1 MAGKRTS
8 KRKESMI
15 SLRTKIIISA
25 FFIIFLIITGSYII
39 IQDIQKS
46 IIEGEF
52 RDKGFLLANHLALE
66 ITNPLLVNDLMG
78 IRNYIDNLKSS
89 YPDIEYVF
97 VTDSEGIV
105 LAHTFEKD
113 FPKVLQN
120 RSKPS
125 NVEKESIYS
134 TDKGIIH
141 EFDASLIKNTG
152 YVHVGLSEN
161 RVRAQMLDASRNL
174 LLIAI
179 SGLLFGGIFIYFI
192 GKRLTDPILNLTEGA
207 RRINQGFLEQKI
219 EIDSKDELGVLAATF
234 NEMASS
240 LDKKMKDL
248 VASKE
253 EIIARNRELTVLN
266 EVSRNI
272 STTFDLNKILSR
284 TLETL
289 LKLTIM
295 DRGDVY
301 LRDDKSGRFALRI
314 HEGMTGNDVQD
325 KIIEHAVRS
334 NEVLTGDS
342 FAAIPIRLKDKAIG
356 IITLGSTQPHVFS
369 DRDREIFSL
378 IGNQL
383 GAAIGNITFY
393 NNIKYLKEFNEEILN
408 NVNLAIHVVD
418 KDMKILAI
426 NDELLTLSRG
436 RLKKEEMI
444 DKNLFDVY
452 PFLKEKHIDKEYE
465 YVLKTGE
472 IFQSED
478 RTDYYGDIIYTSTSK
493 IPIKNKSGSV
503 EKIITVM
510 KDVSEQKRLEE
521 ELKDSYEELRLTYL
535 KLKELYKIKDTFLS
549 GMSHELRTP
558 LTSIIGYTELLLDRE
573 LPPEDRHKLE
583 IILRNSRRLAGLING
598 LLDTTLIESRGL
610 QLDIQPLSIYD
621 LMENVAESM
630 RAASSIKNIP
640 IYLDI
645 PQNLVVEGD
654 RDRLTQV
661 FSNILDNAIKFTIK
675 GEINVSAEEENDW
688 VHITVNDTGI
698 GIPEDKITKIFDRFY
713 QMDAPETQKNWGTG
727 LGLWISKNIVES
739 HNGKIW
745 AESKNRGSTF
755 HVLLLK
761 VK

>member
-1 MAGKRTS
+1 
-8 KRKESMI
+8 MI
-15 SLRTKIIISA
+15 SLRTKIIIST

-52 RDKGFLLANHLALE
+52 RDKGFLLAHHLALE

-78 IRNYIDNLKSS
+78 IRNYIDNLKNS

-97 VTDSEGIV
+97 VTDSGGIV
-105 LAHTFEKD
+105 LAHTFEKG
-113 FPKVLQN
+113 FPKALQN

-125 NVEKESIYS
+125 NVEEESIFS
-134 TDKGIIH
+134 TDKGTIH
-141 EFDASLIKNTG
+141 EFDAPLFQNIG

-161 RVRAQMLDASRNL
+161 RVRAQILDASRNL
-174 LLIAI
+174 LFIAI
-179 SGLLFGGIFIYFI
+179 SGLLFGGLFIYFI
-192 GKRLTDPILNLTEGA
+192 GRRLTEPILNLTEGA

-240 LDKKMKDL
+240 LDRKMKDL
-248 VASKE
+248 VESKE
-253 EIIARNRELTVLN
+253 EIMARNRELTVLN

-272 STTFDLNKILSR
+272 SATFDLNKILSG

-289 LKLTIM
+289 LKLTSM
-295 DRGDVY
+295 DRGDAY
-301 LRDDKSGRFALRI
+301 LRDEKSGSFALRI
-314 HEGMTGNDVQD
+314 HEGMAGKTAENAVQD
-325 KIIEHAVRS
+325 KILKRAMRS
-334 NEVLTGDS
+334 NEVLIDVS
-342 FAAIPIRLKDKAIG
+342 FAAIPIRLKDKVIG
-356 IITLGSTQPHVFS
+356 IITLGSTQPHRFS
-369 DRDREIFSL
+369 ARDKEIFSS

-383 GAAIGNITFY
+383 GVAIENITFY

-418 KDMKILAI
+418 RDMKILAI
-426 NDELLTLSRG
+426 NDELLTLGKG
-436 RLKKEEMI
+436 RLKKEEII
-444 DKNLFDVY
+444 DKNLFEVY
-452 PFLKEKHIDKEYE
+452 PFLKEKNVNKEYE

-510 KDVSEQKRLEE
+510 KNVSEQKRLEE

-573 LPPEDRHKLE
+573 LLPEDRHKLE
-583 IILRNSRRLAGLING
+583 IILRNSRRLSGLING

-610 QLDIQPLSIYD
+610 SLDMRPLSIYD
-621 LMENVAESM
+621 LMENVAEDM
-630 RAASSIKNIP
+630 RAISSIKNIP

-688 VHITVNDTGI
+688 VHIRVNDTGI

-713 QMDAPETQKNWGTG
+713 QLDSPEVQKNWGTG

-739 HNGKIW
+739 HKGKIW

-761 VK
+761 GKNNE